1 MNAQTTV
8 QTLLDFIQQGNFE
21 KTRSLLAEG
30 FRFSGPVPTALNT
43 KGWLTMSASLKA
55 AFPDLDYRFQVIGMD
70 GARVRIT
77 AQLSGTHTGDLDLS
91 SMMDM
96 GTIPATYKSFATALQ
111 RAKLTVADGQV
122 KDWRFD
128 PGVGTGLLAILQ
140 QLDIYITDVIVVDRQ
155 LWSRPFTVT
164 SE

>member
-8 QTLLDFIQQGNFE
+8 QTFLDAIQQGNFE
-21 KTRSLLAEG
+21 QARSLLAEG
-30 FRFSGPVPTALNT
+30 FRFSGPVPTALNA
-43 KGWLTMSASLKA
+43 KDWLSMSASLKV
-55 AFPDLDYRFQVIGMD
+55 AFPDLDYRFQVVGMD

-77 AQLSGTHTGDLDLS
+77 AQLSGTHTGDFDLS

-96 GTIPATYKSFATALQ
+96 GTIPATYKSFTTA
-111 RAKLTVADGQV
+111 REKAKLTVVDGKI
-122 KDWRFD
+122 KDWRSD
-128 PGVGTGLLAILQ
+128 PAIGTGLLAILQ
-140 QLDIYITDVIVVDRQ
+140 QLDIYITDVIVADRQ